1 MKRGRRDVEEGTKKQ
16 IVNRLRS
23 VAGHV
28 QGIERMVESDTYCI
42 DIIKQILAVQSALT
56 KVSNLVLENH
66 LQTCVTTAIRGQD
79 PAEQQRVIDEIVGVF
94 EVSRKV

>member
-66 LQTCVTTAIRGQD
+66 LHTCVTTAIRGQD